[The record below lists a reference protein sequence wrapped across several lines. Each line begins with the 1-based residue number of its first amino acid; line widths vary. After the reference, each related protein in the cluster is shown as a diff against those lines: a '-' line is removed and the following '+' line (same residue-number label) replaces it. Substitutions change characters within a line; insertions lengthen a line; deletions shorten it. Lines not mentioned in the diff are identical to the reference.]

1 MSTSYS
7 FVYGNFIEIKGKQ
20 KKMKIGIR
28 CCNNKECKLFEK
40 DSSDSF
46 CKNCGE
52 KIKIKNV
59 FEKMPVDADY
69 VYHMLTEKYYEDN
82 NIFNDLEKCYPVPID
97 SVKTALYVDG
107 ASNSI
112 SEYFKFDKLKKINK
126 TDLFYRICDLLDKNN
141 IKYKKIYGGF
151 LSYG

>member
-20 KKMKIGIR
+20 KKMEIGIK
-28 CCNNKECKLFEK
+28 CCTNEK
-40 DSSDSF
+40 CELYKNDSNDSF
-46 CKNCGE
+46 CNKCGG
-52 KIKIKNV
+52 KIERMNI

-69 VYHMLTEKYYEDN
+69 VYEMLMEKYYEDN
-82 NIFNDLEKCYPVPID
+82 NISNDLEKCYPLHSSKSIL
-97 SVKTALYVDG
+97 SVEDAYK
-107 ASNSI
+107 NI
-112 SEYFKFDKLKKINK
+112 SEYFEFNKLKKIRK

-141 IKYKKIYGGF
+141 IKYKIVYGGF